1 MNRRKF
7 LSFVGCSCGGFL
19 LPSCTTAPIT
29 ERKQLKIISEAKL
42 NAQAASVYEKIKE
55 KEKMSDDTKTLNEI
69 KNIGK
74 KMEDSISEYF
84 DRENLDD
91 PTKNFDWE
99 YILIDKKKVRN
110 AWCMPGGKIAVY
122 TGILDATKNT
132 NGLAA
137 VMGHEIAH
145 AVAKHSVERASRGT
159 LLNVGTRIIDIASGG
174 VLSDINR
181 TTGQNTI
188 GLLAQLGILNPFNR
202 KQESEADYL
211 GMIFA
216 SLSGYDIR
224 ETVKIWERM
233 KELNKG
239 KEPPE
244 FLSTHPSSDNRIKDL
259 NKKMRNAWCMPGG
272 KIAVYTGILDATK
285 NTNGLAAVMGHEIA
299 HAVAKHSVERASRGV
314 ILNTSTQLIDIFSG
328 GKLSQ
333 VNRATGMNTVGLL
346 SQLGIMNPFNRK
358 QESEADYLGMIFSSL
373 SGYDIRETVK
383 IWERMKE
390 FNKGKAPPEFMST
403 HPSADNRI
411 KKINE
416 WTNEIILDYP
426 PIKV

>member
-145 AVAKHSVERASRGT
+145 AVAKHSVERASRG
-159 LLNVGTRIIDIASGG
+159 A
-174 VLSDINR
+174 
-181 TTGQNTI
+181 
-188 GLLAQLGILNPFNR
+188 
-202 KQESEADYL
+202 
-211 GMIFA
+211 
-216 SLSGYDIR
+216 
-224 ETVKIWERM
+224 
-233 KELNKG
+233 
-239 KEPPE
+239 
-244 FLSTHPSSDNRIKDL
+244 
-259 NKKMRNAWCMPGG
+259 
-272 KIAVYTGILDATK
+272 
-285 NTNGLAAVMGHEIA
+285 
-299 HAVAKHSVERASRGV
+299 
-314 ILNTSTQLIDIFSG
+314 ILNTGTQLIDIFTG

-403 HPSADNRI
+403 HPSAENRI

-416 WTNEIILDYP
+416 WTNKIIIDYP
-426 PIKV
+426 PI